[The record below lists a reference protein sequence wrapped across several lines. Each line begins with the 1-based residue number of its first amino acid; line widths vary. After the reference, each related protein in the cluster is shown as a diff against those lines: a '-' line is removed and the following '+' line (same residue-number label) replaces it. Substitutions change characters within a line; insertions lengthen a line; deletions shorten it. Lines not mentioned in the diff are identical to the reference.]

1 MVNER
6 PGPLRRYTC
15 RRYAACG
22 FTTDAGLLIPHLAA
36 VHGAT
41 EEGPDNESAFIE
53 HAEPGDSDPATAARR
68 SELERQ
74 WNRMTRCD
82 CPIYGQPRAGCP
94 CHDPE
99 RGVD

>member
-1 MVNER
+1 MNER

-22 FTTDAGLLIPHLAA
+22 FTTDSTDPGLLIPHLAA

-82 CPIYGQPRAGCP
+82 CPCY
-94 CHDPE
+94 DPE